1 MNKKYNV
8 TLSRDEQAQLK
19 EILKRLKGGSEKV
32 KRAHILLKADTN
44 GLAWSDKKISEA
56 FGCRDQ
62 TVENIRKRL
71 VLKGFDAA
79 INRVARKTPP
89 ILKKLDGEQEA
100 KIIALRLGEPP
111 VGFANWSLRLL
122 ANKAVALEIV
132 DSISHTT
139 VGNTLKKVV

>member
-8 TLSRDEQAQLK
+8 TLSKDEQTQLQ
-19 EILKRLKGGSEKV
+19 EILKRLQGGSEKV
-32 KRAHILLKADTN
+32 NRAQVLLKADTN
-44 GLAWSDKKISEA
+44 GPAWADKQISEA
-56 FGCRDQ
+56 FNCSEQ
-62 TVENIRKRL
+62 TIEKIRKRL

-89 ILKKLDGEQEA
+89 ICKKLDGEQEA

-111 VGFANWSLRLL
+111 AGFANWSLRLL
-122 ANKAVALEIV
+122 ADKVVALEIV

-139 VGNTLKKVV
+139 VSRTLKKMA